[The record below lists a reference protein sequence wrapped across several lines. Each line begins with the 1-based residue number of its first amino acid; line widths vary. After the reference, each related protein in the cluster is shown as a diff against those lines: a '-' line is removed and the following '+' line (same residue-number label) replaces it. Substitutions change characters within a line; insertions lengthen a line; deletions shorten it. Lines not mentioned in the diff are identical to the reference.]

1 VAENEAYKVQSSGRG
16 NSSPN
21 LGSAFDA
28 RRRRK
33 HKNNNESGHG
43 YPSSSDYASDPA
55 EEGESPGNSNKNS
68 NNKSSNSN
76 GSSRWGMRSG
86 RRSAGTKNKKELPGK
101 AADPYDSDPGE
112 SYRDHCDRIQGER
125 SRSCLAIPRFLK
137 DGKFLNKNGAQFG
150 NASSSSSPLKV
161 KVMHNGVH
169 QTVGPDDKSGATSP
183 PSPLLSEADPL
194 SAPLNP
200 LDPIHLGKGS
210 TPASLPRDL
219 ARVRYSLR
227 TSIGDGTDV
236 QPGGSATMMERRELR
251 PNNIHINVSHWSD
264 FGGRNYMED
273 RYAIEDMGAVQV
285 EVSPVPLKSYNK
297 NEAGVEVTFGQRKNR
312 RLKMPLTW
320 LGVYDGHGGDKASQ
334 FCSDWMS
341 SYVRNEESYPFD
353 LGYAMKNAFTS
364 IDEDFVATGQP
375 DGSTAVAA
383 TLVGGRRIV
392 CANAGDSRAIVV
404 RRDGTVVR
412 LSRDHK
418 PGVPDETRRISEL
431 GGRVIYW
438 GRWRVEG
445 LLAVSRSVGDASL
458 KPYVTAEPEVCE
470 YDIGKDDWFLVLS
483 SDGVWDVMDNEEAA
497 HVVIASS
504 CVMEQGQLKIDTNRF
519 KWAARNLCDHAKSCG
534 STDNF
539 SCVVVDLKS
548 CGNPQAKERRY
559 SP

>member
-1 VAENEAYKVQSSGRG
+1 
-16 NSSPN
+16 
-21 LGSAFDA
+21 
-28 RRRRK
+28 
-33 HKNNNESGHG
+33 
-43 YPSSSDYASDPA
+43 
-55 EEGESPGNSNKNS
+55 
-68 NNKSSNSN
+68 
-76 GSSRWGMRSG
+76 
-86 RRSAGTKNKKELPGK
+86 
-101 AADPYDSDPGE
+101 
-112 SYRDHCDRIQGER
+112 
-125 SRSCLAIPRFLK
+125 
-137 DGKFLNKNGAQFG
+137 
-150 NASSSSSPLKV
+150 
-161 KVMHNGVH
+161 
-169 QTVGPDDKSGATSP
+169 
-183 PSPLLSEADPL
+183 
-194 SAPLNP
+194 
-200 LDPIHLGKGS
+200 
-210 TPASLPRDL
+210 
-219 ARVRYSLR
+219 
-227 TSIGDGTDV
+227 
-236 QPGGSATMMERRELR
+236 
-251 PNNIHINVSHWSD
+251 
-264 FGGRNYMED
+264 
-273 RYAIEDMGAVQV
+273 MGAVQV
-285 EVSPVPLKSYNK
+285 EVSPAALKSSQTN
-297 NEAGVEVTFGQRKNR
+297 NQNNDAGGGAGVEVTFGKEQEKQQQQRKNR

-320 LGVYDGHGGDKASQ
+320 LGIFDGHGGDKASQ
-334 FCSDWMS
+334 YCSDWLS

-364 IDEDFVATGQP
+364 IDDDFVATGQP
-375 DGSTAVAA
+375 DGSTCCAA

-418 PGVPDETRRISEL
+418 PGMPDETRRISEL

-504 CVMEQGQLKIDTNRF
+504 CVMEDGRLKIDTNRF

-548 CGNPQAKERRY
+548 CGNPQAKSGRY

>member
-1 VAENEAYKVQSSGRG
+1 MITENDAYGSNRS
-16 NSSPN
+16 NNPMA
-21 LGSAFDA
+21 SAFEA

-33 HKNNNESGHG
+33 NRNRDAHNFS
-43 YPSSSDYASDPA
+43 SSSDYNNN
-55 EEGESPGNSNKNS
+55 EENPISNQNQNQTGRKGRGRNRA
-68 NNKSSNSN
+68 NN
-76 GSSRWGMRSG
+76 
-86 RRSAGTKNKKELPGK
+86 TKDLPKEE
-101 AADPYDSDPGE
+101 ADPYDSDPGE
-112 SYRDHCDRIQGER
+112 SYRDHCERIQQEK
-125 SRSCLAIPRFLK
+125 SKSCLAIPRFLK
-137 DGKFLNKNGAQFG
+137 DGKTKKFG
-150 NASSSSSPLKV
+150 RNNSVANNRLQV
-161 KVMHNGVH
+161 KVPG
-169 QTVGPDDKSGATSP
+169 DASGATEP
-183 PSPLLSEADPL
+183 PSPLISEPETNKNMP
-194 SAPLNP
+194 S
-200 LDPIHLGKGS
+200 
-210 TPASLPRDL
+210 SLPRDL

-227 TSIGDGTDV
+227 TSIGDGTER
-236 QPGGSATMMERRELR
+236 QPGASATMMERRELR

-285 EVSPVPLKSYNK
+285 EVSPLPNQGK
-297 NEAGVEVTFGQRKNR
+297 NEVEVTYGAQQRKNR

-320 LGVYDGHGGDKASQ
+320 LGVFDGHGGDKASQ

-375 DGSTAVAA
+375 DGSTACAA

-418 PGVPDETRRISEL
+418 PGMPDETRRISEL

-504 CVMEQGQLKIDTNRF
+504 CVMDQGQLKIDTNRF

-548 CGNPQAKERRY
+548 CGNPYAKEGRY
-559 SP
+559 LP

>member
-1 VAENEAYKVQSSGRG
+1 MTTIRRGRGGLTNENEDYNVQSSPGRT
-16 NSSPN
+16 SSSNPVI
-21 LGSAFDA
+21 SAWEA

-33 HKNNNESGHG
+33 SKGSKNANTFN
-43 YPSSSDYASDPA
+43 SSSEYGDD
-55 EEGESPGNSNKNS
+55 SPEVDSGNIKG
-68 NNKSSNSN
+68 K
-76 GSSRWGMRSG
+76 RQG
-86 RRSAGTKNKKELPGK
+86 RRSSSGSKKKELPDDEH
-101 AADPYDSDPGE
+101 DPYDSDPGE
-112 SYRDHCDRIQGER
+112 SYREHCERIEGER
-125 SRSCLAIPRFLK
+125 TRSCLTMPRFLK
-137 DGKFLNKNGAQFG
+137 EGKFMNKLHQNSQYG
-150 NASSSSSPLKV
+150 V
-161 KVMHNGVH
+161 KVMNNGGH
-169 QTVGPDDKSGATSP
+169 HADDKTGATSP
-183 PSPLLSEADPL
+183 PSPLISEHDGISSPINPNDPL
-194 SAPLNP
+194 S
-200 LDPIHLGKGS
+200 GS
-210 TPASLPRDL
+210 PSQQLTSRPASLPRDL

-227 TSIGDGTDV
+227 TSIGDGTEV
-236 QPGGSATMMERRELR
+236 QPGGSASMMERRELR

-285 EVSPVPLKSYNK
+285 EVSPVPLKSQSK
-297 NEAGVEVTFGQRKNR
+297 NEAGVEVTYGQRKNR

-320 LGVYDGHGGDKASQ
+320 LGVFDGHGGDKASQ

-364 IDEDFVATGQP
+364 IDEDFVATGHP
-375 DGSTAVAA
+375 DGSTACAA

-392 CANAGDSRAIVV
+392 CSNAGDSRAIVV

-418 PGVPDETRRISEL
+418 PGMPDETRRISEL

-470 YDIGKDDWFLVLS
+470 YDIGKDDWFLVIS

-504 CVMEQGQLKIDTNRF
+504 CVMEDGQLKVDTNRF

-539 SCVVVDLKS
+539 SCIVVDLKS
-548 CGNPQAKERRY
+548 CGNPQAKSGVY